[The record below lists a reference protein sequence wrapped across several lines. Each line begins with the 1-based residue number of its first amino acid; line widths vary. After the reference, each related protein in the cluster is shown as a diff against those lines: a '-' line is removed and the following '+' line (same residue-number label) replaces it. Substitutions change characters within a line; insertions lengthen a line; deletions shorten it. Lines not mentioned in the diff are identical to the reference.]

1 MGKEIGTSKTMY
13 NEIYEFLNL
22 IGNTY
27 INKLPPNLYEFIEK
41 QRDKSYNFSLDTSK
55 DVSKQL
61 SNDSLCFIAY
71 LNLKYWCDAE
81 EKEKLLEI
89 YSKNTPKDISKEA
102 KIGNEIFFERIKSNP
117 NFNATESDDFYMIEY
132 KEKNIFRRVTEKIV
146 NIFTS
151 FFRRK

>member
-1 MGKEIGTSKTMY
+1 MSKEISTSKTMY
-13 NEIYEFLNL
+13 NEIYEFLNI
-22 IGNTY
+22 IGKSY
-27 INKLPPNLYEFIEK
+27 IKKLPPNLYEFIES
-41 QRDKSYNFSLDTSK
+41 QRDPNFNFTLDTTK

-71 LNLKYWCDAE
+71 LNLKYWCDDKQ
-81 EKEKLLEI
+81 KEKLLEI
-89 YSKNTPKDISKEA
+89 YSHNTPKDISKEA

-132 KEKNIFRRVTEKIV
+132 KEKNVFRRVTEKIV

-151 FFRRK
+151 FFRRR

>member
-1 MGKEIGTSKTMY
+1 MGKDASRKMY

-27 INKLPPNLYEFIEK
+27 ISKLPPNLYEFIES
-41 QRDKSYNFSLDTSK
+41 QRDKNYNFSLDSSK

-71 LNLKYWCDAE
+71 LNLKYWCDAA

-89 YSKNTPKDISKEA
+89 YSKNSSKDISKEA

-117 NFNATESDDFYMIEY
+117 NFNATENDEFYMIEY
-132 KEKNIFRRVTEKIV
+132 KEKNIFKKFAEKLV
-146 NIFTS
+146 NIIS
-151 FFRRK
+151 SIFRRK

>member
-1 MGKEIGTSKTMY
+1 MSKDSSTSKTMY

-22 IGNTY
+22 IGEVY
-27 INKLPPNLYEFIEK
+27 ISKLPPNLYEFIES
-41 QRDKSYNFSLDTSK
+41 QRDKNYNFALDMSK

-81 EKEKLLEI
+81 EKEKLLQI
-89 YSKNTPKDISKEA
+89 YSKNSSKDLSKDA
-102 KIGNEIFFERIKSNP
+102 ASGNEIFFERIMSNP
-117 NFNATESDDFYMIEY
+117 NFKATEDDEFYMIEY
-132 KEKNIFRRVTEKIV
+132 KEKNIFKRVTEKIV

-151 FFRRK
+151 LFRRR

>member
-89 YSKNTPKDISKEA
+89 YSKNTPKEISKEA